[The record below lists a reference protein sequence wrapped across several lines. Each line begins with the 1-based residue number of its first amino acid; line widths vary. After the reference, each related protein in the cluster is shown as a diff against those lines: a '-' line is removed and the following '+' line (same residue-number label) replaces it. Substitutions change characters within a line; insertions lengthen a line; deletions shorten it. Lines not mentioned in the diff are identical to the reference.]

1 MADPEPRPIIP
12 PASANPASPYVLA
25 LYHAEAAMKRG
36 VRFGRPPSLTPEQL
50 ALGKWLVAEGTS
62 VRVAA

>member
-1 MADPEPRPIIP
+1 
-12 PASANPASPYVLA
+12 
-25 LYHAEAAMKRG
+25 MKRG